1 MQINTKAIVLHF
13 IKYGESQV
21 IVDLF
26 TEQVGRVSFI
36 CPIPKSSKGRA
47 KRQFFQPL
55 TILDVQFDYRQKMKL
70 QRFKDIRIAE
80 PFSTIPFDP
89 YKLSISLFCAE
100 FLYYATRDE
109 QKNALLYDYVEK
121 SILWLDSAVRA
132 FSNFHLVFMLR
143 LSRFLGF
150 FPNLEDYHPGDLFD
164 LRSGCFVGTVP
175 LHKDFLLPADS
186 AQILLLIRLQYET
199 MHLLKISRE
208 DRNRCTALILQF
220 YRLHIPDFPELKSFD
235 ILRELF
241 A

>member
-36 CPIPKSSKGRA
+36 CPIPKSSKGKT

-100 FLYYATRDE
+100 FLYHATRDE
-109 QKNALLYDYVEK
+109 QKNALLFFGWTVLCVPSLT
-121 SILWLDSAVRA
+121 SILCL
-132 FSNFHLVFMLR
+132 
-143 LSRFLGF
+143 
-150 FPNLEDYHPGDLFD
+150 
-164 LRSGCFVGTVP
+164 C
-175 LHKDFLLPADS
+175 
-186 AQILLLIRLQYET
+186 
-199 MHLLKISRE
+199 
-208 DRNRCTALILQF
+208 
-220 YRLHIPDFPELKSFD
+220 
-235 ILRELF
+235 
-241 A
+241 